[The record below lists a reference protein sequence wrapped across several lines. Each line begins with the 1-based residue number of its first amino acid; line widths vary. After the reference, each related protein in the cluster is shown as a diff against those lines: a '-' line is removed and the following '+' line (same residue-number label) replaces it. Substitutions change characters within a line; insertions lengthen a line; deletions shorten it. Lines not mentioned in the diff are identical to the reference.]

1 MSPTP
6 ARMAPKRFHQQL
18 YFWVFVGMAGGI
30 LVGYLTPARTPVH
43 FALFGR
49 DFAFTGT
56 DLKPLSDAFIRLIRM
71 MIAPIIFTTVVV
83 GLAGL
88 GNLKRLGR
96 IGLKALI
103 YFEVMTTLALILGWI
118 VAAVLKPGAGMNID
132 VAALN
137 VKDIQ
142 QTLATAQQHHGLV
155 AYLLNIIPDTFVGAF
170 AKGDILQALFISVLF
185 GIAMASLGEANR
197 PVILA
202 LEQTAQALMRM
213 IGMIIKMA
221 PLAVFAAMSFTIS
234 KWGLESLVHQA
245 KIMLCVYGTCVTF
258 VLVCLGALLRYYDIS
273 VFKFLY
279 YVREELFIVFG
290 TASSEPALPRMMA
303 KLENLGCAKPLVGLV
318 LPAGYTFNLDGTS
331 VYLTMGALFI
341 AQATNTHLTFGQ
353 EFGVL
358 IVCLLTSKGAATV
371 VGSAFITLAAT
382 LSTMKTIPVEGMVLV
397 LGVDW
402 LMAQAR
408 AMTNMVGNGVATIVI
423 SKWEDGFD
431 AARAAK
437 VLNGEEMAPATVIE
451 TPPATPVDLAEEK
464 V

>member
-1 MSPTP
+1 MTVPRRP
-6 ARMAPKRFHQQL
+6 VYRQL
-18 YFWVFVGMAGGI
+18 YFWVLIGMLCGI
-30 LVGYLTPARTPVH
+30 VVGYLAPADAPAQFT
-43 FALFGR
+43 LFGR
-49 DFAFTGT
+49 HYTFAGT

-96 IGLKALI
+96 IGLKSLL
-103 YFEVMTTLALILGWI
+103 YFEVMTTLALILGWV
-118 VAAVLKPGAGMNID
+118 VASVLRPGAGMNID

-137 VKDIQ
+137 LKDIQ
-142 QTLATAQQHHGLV
+142 QTLATAQQHHGLIE
-155 AYLLNIIPDTFVGAF
+155 YLLNIIPDTFVGAF
-170 AKGDILQALFISVLF
+170 AKGDILQALLISVLF

-202 LEQTAQALMRM
+202 MEQTAKALMRM
-213 IGMIIKMA
+213 IGMIIKVA
-221 PLAVFAAMSFTIS
+221 PLAVFGAMSFTIS
-234 KWGLESLVHQA
+234 KWGLESLQHQA
-245 KIMLCVYGTCVTF
+245 KIMACVYGTCIAF
-258 VLVCLGALLRYYDIS
+258 VVICLGLLLRLNGLSI
-273 VFKFLY
+273 FKFIRY
-279 YVREELFIVFG
+279 IREELFIVFG
-290 TASSEPALPRMMA
+290 TASSEPVLPRMMA
-303 KLENLGCAKPLVGLV
+303 KLEHLGCAKPLVGLV

-341 AQATNTHLTFGQ
+341 AQATNTHLTFAQ

-423 SKWEDGFD
+423 SKWENGFD
-431 AARAAK
+431 AERAVR
-437 VLNGEEMAPATVIE
+437 VLNGEEVAPVAERPVAAAEAVISNQSSVIR
-451 TPPATPVDLAEEK
+451 TDY
-464 V
+464 